1 MPLNNFARPIFPYVN
16 QPLPNDRRFQIITTV
31 EKRAVK
37 FFEFEWENNY
47 LIDSLN
53 KLDLDMQGIAAG
65 IIPGS
70 ANILNAGKLPQ
81 TDGLGN
87 ISWVNVTNDNILDQ
101 SISGLK
107 ITPST
112 IGTLQLGNGVV
123 TPDKIPNLSLP
134 YTKMNFDDGVIPGD
148 KIFNKSITQLQLGL
162 LSVGTPELMDA
173 NVTLIKMAADS
184 VGTIQLID
192 ANITLTKMAANSV
205 GTLQLIDANVT
216 TPKVADGA
224 ITLPKIAAN
233 VLTPAASK
241 AQQIAAASNTV
252 YTNPSVQQHH
262 PSAAKFWCK
271 FNGTLVGT
279 NPPIAGYNVTS
290 VTRVSAGNYIINY
303 IVPFSTANY
312 SLSGSSINIPSYYL
326 FVGVIGQNPSNCNI
340 VVAAPTGPGSIAA
353 DSPLVNCIG
362 FGLQ

>member
-1 MPLNNFARPIFPYVN
+1 
-16 QPLPNDRRFQIITTV
+16 
-31 EKRAVK
+31 
-37 FFEFEWENNY
+37 
-47 LIDSLN
+47 
-53 KLDLDMQGIAAG
+53 
-65 IIPGS
+65 
-70 ANILNAGKLPQ
+70 
-81 TDGLGN
+81 
-87 ISWVNVTNDNILDQ
+87 
-101 SISGLK
+101 
-107 ITPST
+107 
-112 IGTLQLGNGVV
+112 
-123 TPDKIPNLSLP
+123 
-134 YTKMNFDDGVIPGD
+134 MNFDDGVIPGD